1 MTQHMTQAELAKW
14 ANVSRAEWS
23 SSSRDTRG
31 SNSIEHA
38 LMRCS
43 RGGSGQPAYRPVARI
58 SYPTRAFQASCHP
71 CSVRAN
77 RATGGPGAALSQMPK
92 YSFE

>member
-1 MTQHMTQAELAKW
+1 MREVTQHVTQAELGKR
-14 ANVSRAEWS
+14 ANVSRAWVVEL
-23 SSSRDTRG
+23 DQG
-31 SNSIEHA
+31 HPMIE
-38 LMRCS
+38 
-43 RGGSGQPAYRPVARI
+43 GGDRSERSGRPAYRPVARI